1 MFYRVGVGVLMA
13 ILYNSTVCTEVTVH
27 ITISTGQ
34 TAAPDDAEA
43 APNCCFI
50 TQKKKKK
57 RTSSPL
63 LSAETP
69 HIQRQLLF
77 WIGRDDS
84 ELFGSADVAGKK
96 RRYDAG

>member
-1 MFYRVGVGVLMA
+1 MKRKNSDGGGFIHPGMSSPIFIFYRVGVVVLMA
-13 ILYNSTVCTEVTVH
+13 FLYKGTVCTEVTEH

-50 TQKKKKK
+50 TQKKKEKK

-63 LSAETP
+63 
-69 HIQRQLLF
+69 R
-77 WIGRDDS
+77 
-84 ELFGSADVAGKK
+84 
-96 RRYDAG
+96 